1 MVLYFLR
8 QDWRKQENWQTC
20 IFLKFTIL
28 CVNVDKKEED
38 WVKSPFETFKTMI
51 SNVIVGKEA
60 EIELMMIAL
69 LQGGH
74 VLLESVPG
82 TGKTMLAK
90 TFAKCLHA
98 DFQRIQFTPDVLPT
112 DVTGMQ
118 FFNSKTKEFEFRPG
132 PIMTNILLA
141 DEINRATP
149 RTQSSLLEVMEER
162 QVTIDR
168 ETHSL
173 KEPFMVI
180 ATQNPLETQQG
191 TFPLPAAQLDRFFMK
206 LTMSYPS
213 YEEELEMIRRFRV
226 KQPLEDISAVLS
238 PAEIIEMKMRVREV
252 YVSEDIEKYL
262 LLIVRETR
270 ENPAIEVGA
279 TRATL
284 ALLRAS
290 QGRAFIEERNY
301 VTPDD
306 VKKVAPYVLIHRL
319 SLTTE
324 ASLTKTMEQVFEAI
338 FTAIP
343 APVEEGVSS

>member
-1 MVLYFLR
+1 
-8 QDWRKQENWQTC
+8 
-20 IFLKFTIL
+20 
-28 CVNVDKKEED
+28 
-38 WVKSPFETFKTMI
+38 MI

-69 LQGGH
+69 LHGGH

-118 FFNSKTKEFEFRPG
+118 FFNAKTQEFELRPG

-168 ETHSL
+168 ETHLL

-180 ATQNPLETQQG
+180 ATQNPLESQQG

-206 LTMSYPS
+206 ITMSYPS
-213 YEEELEMIRRFRV
+213 YEEEQEIIRRFRI

-270 ENPAIEVGA
+270 ENPVIEIGA
-279 TRATL
+279 SPRATL

-290 QGRAFIEERNY
+290 QGHAFIKGRNY
-301 VTPDD
+301 VIPDD